1 MWNVLFR
8 EARLKNIV
16 KLLLAKMITVSAGRW
31 QLDQNKRG

>member
-16 KLLLAKMITVSAGRW
+16 KLLLAKMVTVSAGRW
-31 QLDQNKRG
+31 QSDQNKRG